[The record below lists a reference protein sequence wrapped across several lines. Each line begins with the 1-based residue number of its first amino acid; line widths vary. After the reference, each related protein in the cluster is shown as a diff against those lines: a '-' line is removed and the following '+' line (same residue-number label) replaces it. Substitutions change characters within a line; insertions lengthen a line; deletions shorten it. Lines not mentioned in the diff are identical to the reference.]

1 MARRR
6 KIRPART
13 GLHGER
19 VSPWPWVGL
28 GAMVSVGFLYG
39 ASALV
44 APWWAV
50 LLLALGWV
58 AGLVLC
64 LRWWTP
70 HPRRLVV
77 VAGVAAAVWFA
88 VLVSGARFLGWG

>member
-6 KIRPART
+6 KVRPPVT

-28 GAMVSVGFLYG
+28 GAMISVGFLYG

-58 AGLVLC
+58 GGLVLC
-64 LRWWTP
+64 LHWWTP
-70 HPRRLVV
+70 RPRRLVV
-77 VAGVAAAVWFA
+77 VAGVATLVWFS
-88 VLVSGARFLGWG
+88 VLVAGARFLGWG

>member
-1 MARRR
+1 VARRR
-6 KIRPART
+6 KIRAPRT
-13 GLHGER
+13 GLHGQP

-50 LLLALGWV
+50 LLLALAWV

-77 VAGVAAAVWFA
+77 VAAVAALVWFV
-88 VLVSGARFLGWG
+88 VLVAGARFLGWG